1 MANNFLK
8 SEVFPVE
15 RKIEKIALFSFSR
28 VDSLAWWGL
37 YELNNEG
44 GGAAS
49 GRELRP

>member
-8 SEVFPVE
+8 FKVFPVE
-15 RKIEKIALFSFSR
+15 RKFENYAFFLVCR
-28 VDSLAWWGL
+28 VDSFGSWGL
-37 YELNNEG
+37 YEANNEG

>member
-15 RKIEKIALFSFSR
+15 RKIEKIALFLFCR

-37 YELNNEG
+37 YEANNEG

>member
-15 RKIEKIALFSFSR
+15 RKIEKVALFSFSR
-28 VDSLAWWGL
+28 VDSFVCWGL